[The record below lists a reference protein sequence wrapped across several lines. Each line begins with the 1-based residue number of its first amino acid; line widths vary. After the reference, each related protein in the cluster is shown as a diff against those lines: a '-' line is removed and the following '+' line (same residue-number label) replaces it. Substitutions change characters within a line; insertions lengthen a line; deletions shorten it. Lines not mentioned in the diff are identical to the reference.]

1 MFLLASHWFLYDNSY
16 IYGDKGDDKYD
27 TINNVRNV
35 KMIIIILGTAKIV
48 ETMMVKMMM
57 MMMMMMI
64 VIMMKIN

>member
-1 MFLLASHWFLYDNSY
+1 MFLFASHWFLYDNSY
-16 IYGDKGDDKYD
+16 IYGYKGDDKYD